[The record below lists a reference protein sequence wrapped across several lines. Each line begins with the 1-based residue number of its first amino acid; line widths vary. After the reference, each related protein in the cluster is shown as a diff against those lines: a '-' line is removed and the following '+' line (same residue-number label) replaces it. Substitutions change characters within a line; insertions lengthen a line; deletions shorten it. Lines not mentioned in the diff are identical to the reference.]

1 MRFLITG
8 GAGFIGSAVI
18 RHLINDTE
26 AIVLNLDKLTYAGNL
41 DSLIGVSSSSRYQF
55 VQSDICDT
63 LAVRKIIYEFR
74 PNVFMHL
81 AAESHVDRSIDGPSQ
96 FIKTNIFGT
105 YNLLEVARDYWCC
118 LDSANK
124 DKFRFHHVSTD
135 EVYGDLKKNERSIE
149 KSPYKPSSP
158 YSASKASADLLIKS
172 YSRTFKIEVVI
183 SNCCNNYGPGQ
194 FPEKL
199 IPTIIFNILNNK
211 PIPIYGK
218 GKNSREW
225 IFVED
230 HCKGLYQIY
239 KKGKNGESYNIGSG
253 INLNNLNL
261 TKFLLKIIK
270 NKKINIGKRV
280 KIKFVKDRPG
290 HDFRYALNSN
300 KIRKNLKWYPATKIS
315 DGLEKTLSW
324 YLKNYEFFNFFS
336 KKKFFKRLGL
346 NI

>member
-1 MRFLITG
+1 MKKVIVTG
-8 GAGFIGSAVI
+8 GHGFIGSN
-18 RHLINDTE
+18 LINFLLRKKLFVINIDKNKYSKGSYLLKNLNKKNYKFFKLDINSKKIFNILSHYKPD
-26 AIVLNLDKLTYAGNL
+26 AIFN
-41 DSLIGVSSSSRYQF
+41 
-55 VQSDICDT
+55 
-63 LAVRKIIYEFR
+63 
-74 PNVFMHL
+74 L
-81 AAESHVDRSIDGPSQ
+81 AAETHVDRSIDSPKEFVHSNILGTFNILEQ
-96 FIKTNIFGT
+96 IRKYKKKVKKKIKLI
-105 YNLLEVARDYWCC
+105 
-118 LDSANK
+118 
-124 DKFRFHHVSTD
+124 HVSTD

-158 YSASKASADLLIKS
+158 YSASKASADHLIKS